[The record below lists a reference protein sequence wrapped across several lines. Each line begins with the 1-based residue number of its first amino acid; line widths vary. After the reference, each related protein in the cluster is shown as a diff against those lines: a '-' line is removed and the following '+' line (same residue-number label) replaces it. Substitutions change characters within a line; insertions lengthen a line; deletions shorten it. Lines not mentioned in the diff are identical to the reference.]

1 MNGLNYWWQKH
12 EDLRNLLKD
21 FKKENNI
28 KGDVFEMVT
37 ILLENF
43 KCRK

>member
-12 EDLRNLLKD
+12 EALKELLKE

-37 ILLENF
+37 LLL
-43 KCRK
+43 RKFNERD